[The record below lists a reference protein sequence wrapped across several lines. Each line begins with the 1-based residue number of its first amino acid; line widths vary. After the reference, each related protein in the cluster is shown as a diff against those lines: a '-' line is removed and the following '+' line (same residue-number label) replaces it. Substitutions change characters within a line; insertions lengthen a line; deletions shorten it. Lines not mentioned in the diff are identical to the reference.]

1 MLFSFQSHYYL
12 TQCLIKAIICK
23 WSLKCTFHGTIEDD
37 RGVKKMSKYT
47 DYQFKPFLQDA
58 IAELG
63 FKEPTP
69 IQKEMIPLVL
79 KGKSAI
85 GQAHTGT
92 GKTHSFLLP
101 IVERIEEGNQQVQ
114 AVITSPTRELAQ
126 QIFDALQ
133 QLIEHSNI
141 QAKLFIGGTDK
152 QRSIDKLKTQPHIV
166 VGTPGRIK
174 DLVKEGALLV
184 HTAPILV
191 VDEADL
197 AFDMGF
203 IEDIDGFASHMPDK
217 LEMFVFSA
225 TIPEKLQP
233 FLKKYMD
240 SPAYI
245 HMNDKRPVA
254 ENIEFVLVPVRSK
267 SRNSRLVDV
276 IKGINPFLA
285 VIFCNTR
292 KTAEHVAGYLAEQGI
307 RAGQIHGD
315 LSPRDRKKMM
325 KQIRDLEFQYIV
337 ATDLA
342 ARGIDIQ
349 GISHV
354 INYEIPEDLEF
365 FIHRVGRTARAGN
378 KGTAITLYQPEDEDA
393 LARIEKMG
401 IPFMQKD
408 VKNGEWTE
416 LKDRHQRAGRKGER
430 KENEIDAKAKAL
442 VRKPK
447 KVKPGYKRNMRWEME
462 KIKKRERRIKNR
474 GKK

>member
-1 MLFSFQSHYYL
+1 
-12 TQCLIKAIICK
+12 
-23 WSLKCTFHGTIEDD
+23 
-37 RGVKKMSKYT
+37 MSKYT

-58 IAELG
+58 IAKLG
-63 FKEPTP
+63 FTEPTP
-69 IQKEMIPLVL
+69 IQKEIIPLVL

-101 IVERIEEGNQQVQ
+101 IVERIVEEKQEVQ

-126 QIFDALQ
+126 QIFDALN
-133 QLIEHSNI
+133 QLVEGTEIST
-141 QAKLFIGGTDK
+141 KLFIGGTDK
-152 QRSIDKLKTQPHIV
+152 QRTIDRLKTQPQIV

-174 DLVKEGALLV
+174 DLVKENALLV

-203 IEDIDGFASHMPDK
+203 IEEIDGFASAMPEK

-225 TIPEKLQP
+225 TIPEKLKP

-240 SPAYI
+240 APIHI

-254 ENIEFVLVPVRSK
+254 EGINFLLVPVRSK
-267 SRNSRLVDV
+267 SRNTRLLEVM
-276 IKGINPFLA
+276 KAINPFLA

-292 KTAEHVAGYLAEQGI
+292 KNAEAVANFLAEEGI

-325 KQIRDLEFQYIV
+325 KQVRDLEFQYIV

-365 FIHRVGRTARAGN
+365 FIHRVGRTARAGT
-378 KGTAITLYQPEDEDA
+378 KGTAITLFQPEDEDA
-393 LARIEKMG
+393 VVRIEKMG
-401 IPFMQKD
+401 IPFEQKD
-408 VKNGEWTE
+408 VKNGEWTD
-416 LKDRHQRAGRKGER
+416 LKDRHQRANRKTER
-430 KENEIDAKAKAL
+430 KQDEIDVKAKAL

-447 KVKPGYKRNMRWEME
+447 KVKPGYKRNMKWEME
-462 KIKKRERRIKNR
+462 KVKKRERRIKARRNNR
-474 GKK
+474 EQ

>member
-1 MLFSFQSHYYL
+1 
-12 TQCLIKAIICK
+12 
-23 WSLKCTFHGTIEDD
+23 
-37 RGVKKMSKYT
+37 MSKYT
-47 DYQFKPFLQDA
+47 DYNLKPFLQDA
-58 IAELG
+58 IAKLG
-63 FKEPTP
+63 FTEPTP

-101 IVERIEEGNQQVQ
+101 IVQRIIEEKQEVQ

-126 QIFDALQ
+126 QIFDALN
-133 QLIEHSNI
+133 QLTEGTEITS
-141 QAKLFIGGTDK
+141 KLFIGGTDK
-152 QRSIDKLKTQPHIV
+152 QRSIDRLKTQPQIV
-166 VGTPGRIK
+166 VGTPGRIR
-174 DLVKEGALLV
+174 DLVKESALLV

-203 IEDIDGFASHMPDK
+203 IEEIDGFASHMPDT
-217 LEMFVFSA
+217 LEMYVFSA
-225 TIPEKLQP
+225 TIPEKLKP

-240 SPAYI
+240 SPVHI
-245 HMNDKRPVA
+245 HMNDKKPVA
-254 ENIEFVLVPVRSK
+254 EGIDFVLVPVRSK
-267 SRNSRLVDV
+267 SRNARLLEV
-276 IKGINPFLA
+276 IKGINPFLS

-292 KTAEHVAGYLAEQGI
+292 KNAESVANFLAENGV

-325 KQIRDLEFQYIV
+325 KQVRDLEYQYIV

-365 FIHRVGRTARAGN
+365 FIHRVGRTARAGS
-378 KGTAITLYQPEDEDA
+378 KGTAITLFQPEDEDA
-393 LARIEKMG
+393 IARIEKMG
-401 IPFMQKD
+401 IPFAQKD
-408 VKNGEWTE
+408 VKNGEWTD
-416 LKDRHQRAGRKGER
+416 LKDRHQRKNRVKH
-430 KENEIDAKAKAL
+430 ENEIDAKAKTL

-447 KVKPGYKRNMRWEME
+447 KVKPGYKRNMKWEME
-462 KIKKRERRIKNR
+462 KVKKRERRIKARRNNN
-474 GKK
+474 

>member
-1 MLFSFQSHYYL
+1 
-12 TQCLIKAIICK
+12 
-23 WSLKCTFHGTIEDD
+23 
-37 RGVKKMSKYT
+37 MSKYT
-47 DYQFKPFLQDA
+47 DYNFQSFLQEA
-58 IAELG
+58 IAKLG
-63 FKEPTP
+63 FTEPTP

-101 IVERIEEGNQQVQ
+101 IVQRIDASKQEVQ

-126 QIFDALQ
+126 QIFEALS
-133 QLIEHSNI
+133 QLIEETDI

-152 QRSIDKLKTQPHIV
+152 QRSIDKLKNQPHIV
-166 VGTPGRIK
+166 VGTPGRIR
-174 DLVKEGALLV
+174 DLVKEQALLV

-203 IEDIDGFASHMPDK
+203 IDEIDGFASVMPEK

-240 SPAYI
+240 APV
-245 HMNDKRPVA
+245 HVNMNDKRPVA
-254 ENIEFVLVPVRSK
+254 EGIDFVLVPVRSK
-267 SRNSRLVDV
+267 SRNSRLLDV
-276 IKGINPFLA
+276 INGINPYLA
-285 VIFCNTR
+285 VIFVNTR
-292 KTAEHVAGYLAEQGI
+292 KTAEQVAGYLAEQGI
-307 RAGQIHGD
+307 RTGQIHGD
-315 LSPRDRKKMM
+315 LSPRERTRMM
-325 KQIRDLEFQYIV
+325 KQVRDLEFQYIV

-354 INYEIPEDLEF
+354 INYEIPDDLEF

-378 KGTAITLYQPEDEDA
+378 KGTAITLFEPSDEDA
-393 LARIEKMG
+393 VIRIEKMG
-401 IPFMQKD
+401 IPFVQKD
-408 VKNGEWTE
+408 VKDGQWTE
-416 LKDRHQRAGRKGER
+416 LKERHARKNR
-430 KENEIDAKAKAL
+430 VKQADDIDAKAKAL

-447 KVKPGYKRNMRWEME
+447 KVKPGYKRNMKWEME
-462 KIKKRERRIKNR
+462 KVKKRERRIKAR

>member
-1 MLFSFQSHYYL
+1 
-12 TQCLIKAIICK
+12 
-23 WSLKCTFHGTIEDD
+23 
-37 RGVKKMSKYT
+37 MSKYT
-47 DYQFKPFLQDA
+47 DYNFKPFLQDA
-58 IAELG
+58 VAKLG
-63 FKEPTP
+63 FTEPTP

-101 IVERIEEGNQQVQ
+101 IVERIVEEKQEVQ

-126 QIFDALQ
+126 QIFDALN
-133 QLIEHSNI
+133 QLVEGTEIST
-141 QAKLFIGGTDK
+141 KLFIGGTDK
-152 QRSIDKLKTQPHIV
+152 QRSIDRLKSQPQIV
-166 VGTPGRIK
+166 VGTPGRIR
-174 DLVKEGALLV
+174 DLVKENALLV

-203 IEDIDGFASHMPDK
+203 IEEIDGFASHMPDK
-217 LEMFVFSA
+217 LEMYVFSA
-225 TIPEKLQP
+225 TIPEKLKP

-240 SPAYI
+240 APVHI

-254 ENIEFVLVPVRSK
+254 EGINFVLVPVRSK
-267 SRNSRLVDV
+267 SRNARLLEVM
-276 IKGINPFLA
+276 KGINPFLA

-292 KTAEHVAGYLAEQGI
+292 KNAESVANFLAEQGV

-325 KQIRDLEFQYIV
+325 KQVRDLEFQYIV

-365 FIHRVGRTARAGN
+365 FIHRVGRTARAGT
-378 KGTAITLYQPEDEDA
+378 KGTAITLFQPEDEDA
-393 LARIEKMG
+393 IVRIEKMG
-401 IPFMQKD
+401 IPFEQKD
-408 VKNGEWTE
+408 IKNGEWTD
-416 LKDRHQRAGRKGER
+416 LKERHSRKNR
-430 KENEIDAKAKAL
+430 VKQANEIDQKAKAL

-447 KVKPGYKRNMRWEME
+447 KVKPGYKRNMKWEME
-462 KIKKRERRIKNR
+462 KVKKRERRIKARRNNN
-474 GKK
+474 

>member
-1 MLFSFQSHYYL
+1 
-12 TQCLIKAIICK
+12 
-23 WSLKCTFHGTIEDD
+23 
-37 RGVKKMSKYT
+37 MSKYT
-47 DYQFKPFLQDA
+47 DYQLKPFLQDA
-58 IAELG
+58 VAKLG
-63 FKEPTP
+63 FVEPTP

-92 GKTHSFLLP
+92 GKTHSFLIP
-101 IVERIEEGNQQVQ
+101 IVQRLNEEKQEVQ

-133 QLIEHSNI
+133 QLVEGTSI

-174 DLVKEGALLV
+174 DLVKENALLV
-184 HTAPILV
+184 HTANLLV

-203 IEDIDGFASHMPDK
+203 IEDIDGFASHMPEN

-233 FLKKYMD
+233 FLKKYID
-240 SPAYI
+240 SPVHI

-254 ENIEFVLVPVRSK
+254 ENIDFYLVPVRSK
-267 SRNSRLVDV
+267 SRDTRLVEV
-276 IKGINPFLA
+276 IKSINPFLA

-307 RAGQIHGD
+307 RSGQIHGD

-325 KQIRDLEFQYIV
+325 KQIRDLEFQFIV

-378 KGTAITLYQPEDEDA
+378 KGTAITLFKPEDEDA
-393 LARIEKMG
+393 LVRVEKMG
-401 IPFMQKD
+401 IPFEQKD
-408 VKNGEWTE
+408 IKNGEWID
-416 LKDRHQRAGRKGER
+416 LKDRHQRKNRVKQ
-430 KENEIDAKAKAL
+430 ENEIDVKAKAL

-447 KVKPGYKRNMRWEME
+447 KVKPGYKRNMKWEME
-462 KIKKRERRIKNR
+462 KIKKRERRLKNR

>member
-1 MLFSFQSHYYL
+1 
-12 TQCLIKAIICK
+12 
-23 WSLKCTFHGTIEDD
+23 
-37 RGVKKMSKYT
+37 MSKYT
-47 DYQFKPFLQDA
+47 DYNLKPFLQEA

-63 FKEPTP
+63 FTEPTP
-69 IQKEMIPLVL
+69 IQVEIIPLVL

-92 GKTHSFLLP
+92 GKTHSFLIP
-101 IVERIEEGNQQVQ
+101 IVQKIVEDKQEVQ

-126 QIFDALQ
+126 QIFDALS
-133 QLIEHSNI
+133 QLIEGTEIS
-141 QAKLFIGGTDK
+141 AKLFIGGTDK
-152 QRSIDKLKTQPHIV
+152 QRTIDRLKTQPQIV
-166 VGTPGRIK
+166 VGTPGRLR
-174 DLVKEGALLV
+174 DLVKENALLV
-184 HTAPILV
+184 HTAPLLV

-203 IEDIDGFASHMPDK
+203 IEEIDGFASHMPDK

-225 TIPEKLQP
+225 TIPEKLKP

-240 SPAYI
+240 SPVHI

-254 ENIEFVLVPVRSK
+254 ENIKFVLVPVRSK
-267 SRNSRLVDV
+267 SRNARLLEV

-292 KTAEHVAGYLAEQGI
+292 KNAESVANFLAEQGI

-315 LSPRDRKKMM
+315 LSPRDRKRMM
-325 KQIRDLEFQYIV
+325 KQVRDLEFQYIV

-354 INYEIPEDLEF
+354 INYEIPDDLEF
-365 FIHRVGRTARAGN
+365 FIHRVGRTARAGT
-378 KGTAITLYQPEDEDA
+378 KGTAITLFQPEEEDA
-393 LARIEKMG
+393 IVRIEKMG
-401 IPFMQKD
+401 IPFEQKD
-408 VKNGEWTE
+408 IKNGEWTE
-416 LKDRHQRAGRKGER
+416 LKDRHQRKNRVKQESA
-430 KENEIDAKAKAL
+430 IDIKAKAL

-447 KVKPGYKRNMRWEME
+447 KVKPGYKRNMKWEMD
-462 KIKKRERRIKNR
+462 KVKKRERRIKARRNND
-474 GKK
+474 

>member
-1 MLFSFQSHYYL
+1 
-12 TQCLIKAIICK
+12 
-23 WSLKCTFHGTIEDD
+23 
-37 RGVKKMSKYT
+37 MSKYT
-47 DYQFKPFLQDA
+47 DYDFKPFLREA

-63 FKEPTP
+63 FIEPTP
-69 IQKEMIPLVL
+69 IQKEMIPLIL

-101 IVERIEEGNQQVQ
+101 IVQRINEEKQEVQ
-114 AVITSPTRELAQ
+114 AIITSPTRELAQ
-126 QIFDALQ
+126 QIFDALN
-133 QLIEHSNI
+133 QLIENTSI

-152 QRSIDKLKTQPHIV
+152 QRSIDKLKTQPQIV
-166 VGTPGRIK
+166 VGTPGRIR
-174 DLVKEGALLV
+174 DLVKENALLV

-203 IEDIDGFASHMPDK
+203 IEEIDGFASVMPEN
-217 LEMFVFSA
+217 LEMYVFSA
-225 TIPEKLQP
+225 TIPEKLKP
-233 FLKKYMD
+233 FLKKYME
-240 SPAYI
+240 SPVHI

-254 ENIEFVLVPVRSK
+254 EGIDFILVPVRSK
-267 SRNSRLVDV
+267 SRNRRLKEV
-276 IKGINPFLA
+276 IEAINPFLA

-292 KTAEHVAGYLAEQGI
+292 KNAEAVAAYLAEEGI
-307 RAGQIHGD
+307 RTGQIHGD
-315 LSPRDRKKMM
+315 LTPRDRKKMM

-378 KGTAITLYQPEDEDA
+378 KGTAITLFEPEDEDA
-393 LARIEKMG
+393 VVRVEKMG
-401 IPFMQKD
+401 IPFVQKD
-408 VKNGEWTE
+408 VKNGEWIE
-416 LKDRHQRAGRKGER
+416 LKERHARQNRVKH
-430 KENEIDAKAKAL
+430 ENEIDQIAKSR

-447 KVKPGYKRNMRWEME
+447 KVKPGYKRAMKWEMDA
-462 KIKKRERRIKNR
+462 IKKKERRKRNR
-474 GKK
+474 SK

>member
-1 MLFSFQSHYYL
+1 
-12 TQCLIKAIICK
+12 
-23 WSLKCTFHGTIEDD
+23 
-37 RGVKKMSKYT
+37 MSKYT
-47 DYQFKPFLQDA
+47 DYNFQPFLQDA
-58 IAELG
+58 IAKLG
-63 FKEPTP
+63 FTEPTP
-69 IQKEMIPLVL
+69 IQKEIIPLIL

-92 GKTHSFLLP
+92 GKTHSFLIP
-101 IVERIEEGNQQVQ
+101 IVQRIDVSKQEVQ

-126 QIFDALQ
+126 QIYDALNL
-133 QLIEHSNI
+133 LIEGTEI
-141 QAKLFIGGTDK
+141 QTKLFIGGTDK
-152 QRSIDKLKTQPHIV
+152 QRSIDRLKSQPQIV
-166 VGTPGRIK
+166 VGTPGRIR
-174 DLVKEGALLV
+174 DLVKEQALFV

-225 TIPEKLQP
+225 TIPERLQP

-240 SPAYI
+240 APVHV

-254 ENIEFVLVPVRSK
+254 EGIDFVLVPIRSK
-267 SRNSRLVDV
+267 SRNKRLLDV
-276 IKGINPFLA
+276 LEGINPFLA
-285 VIFCNTR
+285 VIFTNTR
-292 KTAEHVAGYLAEQGI
+292 KTAEHVAGYLTENGI
-307 RAGQIHGD
+307 RCGQIHGD
-315 LSPRDRKKMM
+315 LAPRERSRMM
-325 KQIRDLEFQYIV
+325 KQIRDLDYQYIV

-342 ARGIDIQ
+342 ARGIDIE

-378 KGTAITLYQPEDEDA
+378 KGTAITLFEPSDEDA
-393 LARIEKMG
+393 LARVEKMG
-401 IPFMQKD
+401 IPFVQKD
-408 VKNGEWTE
+408 VKDGEWTE
-416 LKDRHQRAGRKGER
+416 LKDRHARKKR
-430 KENEIDAKAKAL
+430 VKQENEIDVKAKAL

-462 KIKKRERRIKNR
+462 KIKKRERRLKAR

>member
-1 MLFSFQSHYYL
+1 
-12 TQCLIKAIICK
+12 
-23 WSLKCTFHGTIEDD
+23 
-37 RGVKKMSKYT
+37 MSKYS
-47 DYQFKPFLQDA
+47 DYDFKPFLRDA
-58 IAELG
+58 IARLG
-63 FKEPTP
+63 FIEPTP

-101 IVERIEEGNQQVQ
+101 IVQRIVEEKQEVQ
-114 AVITSPTRELAQ
+114 AIITSPTRELAQ
-126 QIFDALQ
+126 QIYDALQ
-133 QLIEHSNI
+133 QLIEDTQISS
-141 QAKLFIGGTDK
+141 KLFIGGTDK
-152 QRSIDKLKTQPHIV
+152 QRSIDKLKTQPQIV
-166 VGTPGRIK
+166 VGTPGRIR
-174 DLVKEGALLV
+174 DLVNENALLV

-203 IEDIDGFASHMPDK
+203 IEEIDGFASKMPEN
-217 LEMFVFSA
+217 LEMYVFSA

-233 FLKKYMD
+233 FLKKYME
-240 SPAYI
+240 SPVHI

-254 ENIEFVLVPVRSK
+254 EGIDFLLVPVRSK
-267 SRNSRLVDV
+267 SRNHRLLEV
-276 IKGINPFLA
+276 IEAINPYLS

-292 KTAEHVAGYLAEQGI
+292 KTAEAVAGFLAEQGI

-354 INYEIPEDLEF
+354 INYEIPDDLEF
-365 FIHRVGRTARAGN
+365 FVHRVGRTARAGN
-378 KGTAITLYQPEDEDA
+378 KGIAITLYEPEDEDA
-393 LARIEKMG
+393 LARVEKMG
-401 IPFMQKD
+401 IPFVQKD
-408 VKNGEWTE
+408 VKNGEWIE
-416 LKDRHQRAGRKGER
+416 LKERHARKKR
-430 KENEIDAKAKAL
+430 VKHENEIEKIAKAK

-447 KVKPGYKRNMRWEME
+447 KVKPGYKKAMKWEMD
-462 KIKKRERRIKNR
+462 KIKRKERRKRNQS
-474 GKK
+474 K

>member
-1 MLFSFQSHYYL
+1 
-12 TQCLIKAIICK
+12 
-23 WSLKCTFHGTIEDD
+23 
-37 RGVKKMSKYT
+37 MSKYT

-58 IAELG
+58 IAKLG
-63 FKEPTP
+63 FTEPTP
-69 IQKEMIPLVL
+69 IQKEIIPLVL

-101 IVERIEEGNQQVQ
+101 IVERIVEEKQEVQ

-126 QIFDALQ
+126 QIFDALN
-133 QLIEHSNI
+133 QLVEGTEIST
-141 QAKLFIGGTDK
+141 KLFIGGTDK
-152 QRSIDKLKTQPHIV
+152 QRTIDRLKTQPQIV

-174 DLVKEGALLV
+174 DLVKENALLV

-203 IEDIDGFASHMPDK
+203 IEDIDGFASAMPEK

-225 TIPEKLQP
+225 TIPEKLKP

-240 SPAYI
+240 APIHI

-254 ENIEFVLVPVRSK
+254 EGINFILVPVRSK
-267 SRNSRLVDV
+267 SRNTRLLEVM
-276 IKGINPFLA
+276 KAINPFLA

-292 KTAEHVAGYLAEQGI
+292 KNAEAVANFLAEEGI

-325 KQIRDLEFQYIV
+325 KQVRDLEFQYIV

-365 FIHRVGRTARAGN
+365 FIHRVGRTARAGT
-378 KGTAITLYQPEDEDA
+378 KGTAITLFQPEDEDA
-393 LARIEKMG
+393 VVRIEKMG
-401 IPFMQKD
+401 IPFEQKD
-408 VKNGEWTE
+408 VKNGEWTD
-416 LKDRHQRAGRKGER
+416 LKDRHQRANRKTER
-430 KENEIDAKAKAL
+430 KQDEIDVKAKAL

-447 KVKPGYKRNMRWEME
+447 KVKPGYKRNMKWEME
-462 KIKKRERRIKNR
+462 KVKKRERRIKARRNNR
-474 GKK
+474 EQ

>member
-1 MLFSFQSHYYL
+1 
-12 TQCLIKAIICK
+12 
-23 WSLKCTFHGTIEDD
+23 
-37 RGVKKMSKYT
+37 MSKYS
-47 DYQFKPFLQDA
+47 DYDFKPFLKNA
-58 IAELG
+58 IAKLG
-63 FKEPTP
+63 FEEPTP
-69 IQKEMIPLVL
+69 IQKEMIPLIL

-101 IVERIEEGNQQVQ
+101 IVQRINEEKQEVQ

-126 QIFDALQ
+126 QIFDALN
-133 QLIEHSNI
+133 QLIEDTNI

-152 QRSIDKLKTQPHIV
+152 QRSIDKLKIQPQIV
-166 VGTPGRIK
+166 VGTPGRIR

-203 IEDIDGFASHMPDK
+203 IEEIDGFASNMPET
-217 LEMFVFSA
+217 LEMYVFSA
-225 TIPEKLQP
+225 TIPAKLQP
-233 FLKKYMD
+233 FLKKYME
-240 SPAYI
+240 SPVHI

-254 ENIEFVLVPVRSK
+254 EGIDFTLVPVRSK
-267 SRNSRLVDV
+267 SRNRRLLDV
-276 IKGINPFLA
+276 IEGINPYLA
-285 VIFCNTR
+285 IIFCNTR
-292 KTAEHVAGYLAEQGI
+292 KNAEAVAQFLSEQGI
-307 RAGQIHGD
+307 RVGQIHGD

-349 GISHV
+349 GVSHV
-354 INYEIPEDLEF
+354 INFEIPEDLEF

-378 KGTAITLYQPEDEDA
+378 KGTAITLFEPEDEDA
-393 LARIEKMG
+393 LVRVEKMG
-401 IPFMQKD
+401 IPFVQKD
-408 VKNGEWTE
+408 VKNGEWSE
-416 LKDRHQRAGRKGER
+416 LKERHARKNR
-430 KENEIDAKAKAL
+430 VKQENEIDVIAKSK

-462 KIKKRERRIKNR
+462 KIKKKERKKRNR
-474 GKK
+474 MK